1 MKRYFILI
9 ILASLLSSVKA
20 QVQQIEDFRDLYMPD
35 PETFL
40 TGFIPAGFVR
50 ITPAQ
55 ALGVIDTFFMEKS
68 VKKAVSNY
76 TGTEVN
82 YYKKGN
88 IVMSCGVYNDS
99 IKWHIQQDI
108 RVQEM
113 EGSPGTTQPVSLT
126 EKYWN
131 PYNGFKGSGALM
143 VESYLWKAFQLLE
156 VDDSKPISHRPELK
170 LMDGWISETRT
181 SNTLQIAYAYP
192 SVNPMRMYPVLLAF
206 DKGYRYKIEV
216 RVFTVNSNRQ
226 EAVDN
231 LKWIAK
237 HMEIG
242 IDLPE

>member
-9 ILASLLSSVKA
+9 ILAPLLSSVKA

-40 TGFIPAGFVR
+40 NGFIPAGFVR
-50 ITPAQ
+50 ITPFE
-55 ALGVIDTFFMEKS
+55 ALDVIDSFFMENMGEKTGPG
-68 VKKAVSNY
+68 Y
-76 TGTEVN
+76 TTSEVN

-99 IKWHIQQDI
+99 IKWHIHQDI

-113 EGSPGTTQPVSLT
+113 EGSPGTTQPASLT

-131 PYNGFKGSGALM
+131 PYNGFKGTGAYL
-143 VESYLWKAFQLLE
+143 VEGYVLDAFGLLDLEGKIWPGMTSEKRTNNTLE
-156 VDDSKPISHRPELK
+156 V
-170 LMDGWISETRT
+170 G
-181 SNTLQIAYAYP
+181 YAYP
-192 SVNPMRMYPVLLAF
+192 TISPMWAYPVLVAF
-206 DKGYRYKIEV
+206 DKGYRYKVEV

-242 IDLPE
+242 IDLPD

>member
-9 ILASLLSSVKA
+9 MLASLLSSVKA

-68 VKKAVSNY
+68 GKKAVSNY

-113 EGSPGTTQPVSLT
+113 EGAPGTTQPVSRT

-156 VDDSKPISHRPELK
+156 VDESKPISHRPELK

-192 SVNPMRMYPVLLAF
+192 SVNPMRMYPVLVAF
-206 DKGYRYKIEV
+206 DKGYRYKVEV
-216 RVFTVNSNRQ
+216 RIYTVNSNRQ

-231 LKWIAK
+231 LKWIAE